1 MNELRHVN
9 QWPQVGYLG
18 VSENPALVERDVVRQ
33 VGVVQREVAALP
45 GPRRGVE
52 VLEIKD

>member
-1 MNELRHVN
+1 MGHVN